1 MKKIILLA
9 ITLLQIVFGLKLT
22 AQNPS
27 KDLFK
32 KGNRVCF
39 VGNSITHNGE
49 YHHNI
54 FQYYVTRFPSM
65 PISFFN
71 AGIKGDVTGGIL
83 KRIQSDVLIHN
94 PTHAI
99 IMIGMNDVQRE
110 LYGKNATQNTDTL
123 AKRKAALALYSKNLD
138 SIVSIFLKQRITV
151 VLQKP
156 SAYDQ
161 TSTIKYPNGLGVN
174 DALIDCGKVMQ
185 QLANK
190 YNLQVVDYNTVMT
203 NITLQEQAK
212 TPNFTLT
219 VNDRVHPNS
228 TGHFIMAYEFLKTFK
243 LSSDVSKIVV
253 DLKNINNKTLNKNCA
268 VQNAVYKN
276 NIVQLKVIE
285 NSLPFPIA
293 SNQQQALSLVPF
305 TKEFNNQIL
314 QVGNLP
320 KGNYQLLIDSIVI
333 DNYTSIDL
341 QQGVNLATNTKT
353 PQYKQ
358 ALEVRK
364 VLEKLWDNEATFRAI
379 AFVENMY
386 LQNFAEKNNML
397 AAKKYLDSLYNAKFK
412 GQVYYTNAFDKYI
425 TYKPQLKKVLQQADS
440 LRNEVYKKAQT
451 VAHNFIIKKIEEPT
465 VESLIEASQSAAMP
479 LLFDVQSNYLV
490 KEIDNFESDKEFFV
504 RHGLPNFF
512 KKISQPNAK
521 LTIGFLGGSITK
533 AHDQYRNQ
541 TLAFIQTLNSTAKF
555 KGINAGVSGTGTELG
570 SCRVKEQ
577 LLQYNPDLVFVEFA
591 VNGGSNE
598 AMEGIVRQIKKHNP
612 QTDICFIYT
621 IAGEQYKQYAK
632 GEVPA
637 KIQGFEKV
645 ATYYNLPSIH
655 MGLYPSLLES
665 EGKLIWKSN
674 VDVDGKIVFSKDGT
688 HPATAGGNLYAQAI
702 ARAFTS
708 FKTKTEI
715 PTQEIPKLLY
725 ANNNWEDGNMFTP
738 EQVGTFSKGW
748 QYIKAIENANLK
760 SFAPWFTTIATTT
773 ETDASFT
780 FKFKGTAFGF
790 FDIGGPEVGQVLVEV
805 DGNCVELNRKAGNA
819 SNQDSNSI
827 AIKCLK
833 NRFNKNCNNRYRGQF
848 ELYEVAD
855 GEHTVKISLSNLKA
869 DKLAILQGQDLND
882 IQNNPSKYDQ
892 QVFYLGKILVR
903 GDIIK

>member
-1 MKKIILLA
+1 MKKIVLLA
-9 ITLLQIVFGLKLT
+9 IALFQMGIVFKLT
-22 AQNPS
+22 AQSPS

-54 FQYYVTRFPSM
+54 FQYYVTRFPAM

-110 LYGKNATQNTDTL
+110 LYGKNATQNADTL

-138 SIVSIFLKQRITV
+138 SIVSIFLKKRITV

-161 TSTIKYPNGLGVN
+161 TSAIKYPNGLGVN
-174 DALIDCGKVMQ
+174 DALIDCGKIMQ
-185 QLANK
+185 QLVDK
-190 YNLQVVDYNTVMT
+190 YKLQVVDYNTIMT

-228 TGHFIMAYEFLKTFK
+228 TGHFIMAYQFLKTFQA
-243 LSSDVSKIVV
+243 SSYVSKIVV
-253 DLKNINNKTLNKNCA
+253 DLKNINNKTLNKNCT
-268 VQNAVYKN
+268 VQNAVFKN
-276 NIVQLKVIE
+276 NTVQLKVFE

-305 TKEFNNQIL
+305 TNECNNQML
-314 QVGNLP
+314 QVSNLP
-320 KGNYQLLIDSIVI
+320 KGNYQLMIDSTVI
-333 DNYTSIDL
+333 DNYTNVDL
-341 QQGVNLATNTKT
+341 QQGVNLATNSKT

-386 LQNFAEKNNML
+386 LQNFSEKNNMQ

-412 GQVYYTNAFDKYI
+412 GQAYFANAFEKYT
-425 TYKPQLKKVLQQADS
+425 TYKPQLKKVFLQADS

-451 VAHNFIIKKIEEPT
+451 VAHNFIIKKNEEPT

-479 LLFDVQSNYLV
+479 LLFDVQSNFLV
-490 KEIDNFESDKEFFV
+490 KEIDNFESDKEYFV
-504 RHGLPNFF
+504 RDGLPNFF
-512 KKISQPNAK
+512 KKINQPNPK

-541 TLAFIQTLNSTAKF
+541 TLAFIQTLSPKAIL

-570 SCRVKEQ
+570 SCRVGEQ
-577 LLQYNPDLVFVEFA
+577 ILQYNPDLVFVEFA
-591 VNGGSNE
+591 VNGGSND
-598 AMEGIVRQIKKHNP
+598 AMEGIVRKIKKHNP

-632 GEVPA
+632 SEVPN

-665 EGKLIWKSN
+665 QGKLIWKSN
-674 VDVDGKIVFSKDGT
+674 VDVDGKIIFSKDGT
-688 HPATAGGNLYAQAI
+688 HPAKAGGDLYAQAI
-702 ARAFTS
+702 TRAFNS
-708 FKTKTEI
+708 FKSKTSI
-715 PTQEIPKLLY
+715 SLQEFPKPLY
-725 ANNNWEDGNMFTP
+725 NNNWEDGNMFTP
-738 EQVGTFSKGW
+738 EQVGVFSKGW
-748 QYIKAIENANLK
+748 QYIKPIEHDNLK
-760 SFAPWFTTIATTT
+760 AFAPWFKTLATTT

-805 DGNCVELNRKAGNA
+805 DGNCVELVKKAGNVN
-819 SNQDSNSI
+819 NQVINSTGF
-827 AIKCLK
+827 KCLN
-833 NRFNKNCNNRYRGQF
+833 NRFNKFCNNRYRGQF
-848 ELYEVAD
+848 ELFEVAD
-855 GEHTVKISLSNLKA
+855 GEHVVKISLSNLKA
-869 DKLAILQGQDLND
+869 DKVAILQGQDLND
-882 IQNNPSKYDQ
+882 IQNNPSKYEQ
-892 QVFYLGKILVR
+892 QVFYLGKILLR